1 MHSVVGD
8 MEPWQVVVVVGAC
21 GIGSLLIGAVGIG
34 GVIVMPALIACGV
47 DPAIG
52 IITVFVGFAPTA
64 LVKCFLMSRIEGMI
78 PWRASLSAGIAAAI
92 GSGFGGLLVTSA
104 SRQVLTCLVGGFALI
119 AGLKDITEYVLARR
133 AMTASSGDGKRGEEE
148 AENGVDATRDDARL
162 EGGERVVGRG
172 TARSRGSGEDSGQIE
187 LELMPEANGAS
198 PVHNSQHAEDSIPA
212 VGDGACEMIKRSC
225 FSAGSKIPEEER
237 WSPTPLELC
246 ILFVIGLA
254 TGLGSVLTGTGGP
267 LIFLPI
273 VLTWKASTVN
283 PKTIIGTSGILAA
296 CLVIAA
302 VTTMLA
308 TTDLRPDWGL
318 CIITM
323 VASLVGVTIGVR
335 VLEMVSRQTLQLAMA
350 VLLLAVAVMTIY
362 QGATFKS

>member
-1 MHSVVGD
+1 MHSVVND

-34 GVIVMPALIACGV
+34 GVIVMPALILCGV

-52 IITVFVGFAPTA
+52 IITVFVGFGPTS

-78 PWRASLSAGIAAAI
+78 PWRASMSAGIAAAL
-92 GSGFGGLLVTSA
+92 GSAVGGRLVTSA
-104 SRQVLTCLVGGFALI
+104 PRQVLTCLVGGFALV

-133 AMTASSGDGKRGEEE
+133 AMSASSGDGEGEEE
-148 AENGVDATRDDARL
+148 PENGVHAFSRGEARL
-162 EGGERVVGRG
+162 EGVERVVGKG
-172 TARSRGSGEDSGQIE
+172 TARSEGSGEDSGQIG
-187 LELMPEANGAS
+187 LELMPEANVAS

-212 VGDGACEMIKRSC
+212 FGDGACEMIKRSC

-237 WSPTPLELC
+237 WSPTPFELC

-296 CLVIAA
+296 CLLTAA

-308 TTDLRPDWGL
+308 TTELRPDWGL

-323 VASLVGVTIGVR
+323 VASLIGVTIGVR

-362 QGATFKS
+362 QGATSES